1 MKTVPSEPER
11 RGAQVRDR
19 LSAWFGERLHADDVE
34 IDDLVHHAD
43 GFSWQTYTLTA
54 RWRNES
60 GAKIVQG
67 YAVRREPEDGVL
79 APYDIRAQYALH
91 QQLVGRAGLPVPAV
105 FWMELDPS
113 ILGMP
118 FYAMERI
125 EGTVPSP
132 MERQPFAGDGP
143 AAIGAQFVAILAA
156 LHAIDWRALDLA
168 DSIASSTDD
177 PVTAAMAEVDRWE
190 HFYESST
197 IREVPAIRAAMA
209 WARNNIAT
217 SDRLVLCHGDYRT
230 GNFLLRDGAI
240 VGVLDWELAH
250 VGDPVEDLAWAA
262 LPAFRGRSTLVGHML
277 SERDFL
283 ESYRRHTGLEV
294 SDDAFRFWTVISHV
308 KAASIF
314 LRGARAFEDGR
325 SNDLRLAMLGHR
337 STQLLADLLATLPR
351 PHPKGRW
358 NR

>member
-1 MKTVPSEPER
+1 MKPVPSEPER

-19 LSAWFGERLHADDVE
+19 LSAWFGKRLHADDVE

-54 RWRNES
+54 RWHDES
-60 GAKIVQG
+60 GAKVTRG

-91 QQLVGRAGLPVPAV
+91 RQLVGRAGLPVPALY
-105 FWMELDPS
+105 WLELDPS

-132 MERQPFAGDGP
+132 LARQPFAEDGA

-156 LHAIDWRALDLA
+156 IHAINWRTLDLA
-168 DSIASSTDD
+168 DSIASATED
-177 PVTAAMAEVDRWE
+177 PAAAAMAEVDRWE
-190 HFYESST
+190 RFYESST
-197 IREVPAIRAAMA
+197 IREVPAIRAALA
-209 WARNNIAT
+209 WARNNIAN

-283 ESYRRHTGLEV
+283 DSYQRHTGLEV
-294 SDDAFRFWTVISHV
+294 SDDAFRFWTVINHV

-337 STQLLADLLATLPR
+337 STQLLADLLAGLPR
-351 PHPKGRW
+351 QV

>member
-1 MKTVPSEPER
+1 
-11 RGAQVRDR
+11 
-19 LSAWFGERLHADDVE
+19 
-34 IDDLVHHAD
+34 
-43 GFSWQTYTLTA
+43 
-54 RWRNES
+54 
-60 GAKIVQG
+60 
-67 YAVRREPEDGVL
+67 
-79 APYDIRAQYALH
+79 
-91 QQLVGRAGLPVPAV
+91 
-105 FWMELDPS
+105 
-113 ILGMP
+113 
-118 FYAMERI
+118 
-125 EGTVPSP
+125 
-132 MERQPFAGDGP
+132 
-143 AAIGAQFVAILAA
+143 VAILAA

-168 DSIASSTDD
+168 ASITSPTDD
-177 PVTAAMAEVDRWE
+177 PAAAAMAEVDRWE
-190 HFYESST
+190 RFYESST

-277 SERDFL
+277 SDRDFL

-351 PHPKGRW
+351 QV